1 MATGDF
7 EGAAGA
13 LARAEAVGLPEAEAA
28 MFAAW
33 VAVAAGQPA
42 ASLQVASVPL
52 LATLMELLLGAGALP
67 AFHQLRGLLAAS
79 QLPVR
84 DQRQLLAEAQL
95 RHGHLAGAAIEWM
108 EVCSERPDAP
118 ALLGLAEVALRQ
130 AMPADALTF
139 ATAALELDP
148 GCEGARV
155 IISNLAA
162 EPLDK

>member
-1 MATGDF
+1 LQ
-7 EGAAGA
+7 GAAGA
-13 LARAEAVGLPEAEAA
+13 LARANTVGLPEAEEA
-28 MFAAW
+28 MFTAW
-33 VAVAAGQPA
+33 AAVASGQPP

-52 LATLMELLLGAGALP
+52 LATLMELLLGAGALD

-130 AMPADALTF
+130 GMGADALTF

-148 GCEGARV
+148 GCEDARLIATQV
-155 IISNLAA
+155 AP
-162 EPLDK
+162 ERVDG